1 MVVKRLMEVVNLI
14 WKYHCS
20 VAVAVLLVI
29 TGTAGVTSHA
39 VPTDTTNPPEEVDVF
54 TDLEAY
60 NYPPNEPS
68 IDGPSSGY
76 VNESYSFTI
85 VATDNDGDAIKY
97 FISWGDGTTTET
109 DFLPNG
115 TSIELNHSWSQ
126 PGNYTISVKVYDN
139 STYSGE
145 VKWKINVSA
154 QQLAGGRE
162 DIAIYLL
169 IAVMALLITVNVIAV
184 IRNRKEM
191 EEKTTQ
197 PKR

>member
-1 MVVKRLMEVVNLI
+1 MMEVVNLI
-14 WKYHCS
+14 WKYYRS

-126 PGNYTISVKVYDN
+126 PGNYTISVKAYDN

>member
-1 MVVKRLMEVVNLI
+1 LMEVVNLI

-126 PGNYTISVKVYDN
+126 PGNYTISVKAYDN

>member
-126 PGNYTISVKVYDN
+126 PGNYTISVKAYDN

-169 IAVMALLITVNVIAV
+169 IAVMALLITVNVQT
-184 IRNRKEM
+184 NH
-191 EEKTTQ
+191 
-197 PKR
+197 P

>member
-14 WKYHCS
+14 WKYYRS

>member
-14 WKYHCS
+14 WKYYRS

-126 PGNYTISVKVYDN
+126 PGNYTISVKAYDN

>member
-1 MVVKRLMEVVNLI
+1 MVAKRLMEVVNLI

-20 VAVAVLLVI
+20 VAVAVFLVI
-29 TGTAGVTSHA
+29 TCTAGVTSLA
-39 VPTDTTNPPEEVDVF
+39 VSIDTTNPPGEVDVF
-54 TDLEAY
+54 IDLEAY

-126 PGNYTISVKVYDN
+126 PGSL
-139 STYSGE
+139 S
-145 VKWKINVSA
+145 
-154 QQLAGGRE
+154 
-162 DIAIYLL
+162 L
-169 IAVMALLITVNVIAV
+169 IHI
-184 IRNRKEM
+184 
-191 EEKTTQ
+191 
-197 PKR
+197 

>member
-1 MVVKRLMEVVNLI
+1 MVAKRLMEVVNLI

-29 TGTAGVTSHA
+29 TCTAGVTSLA

-126 PGNYTISVKVYDN
+126 PGNYTISVKAYDN

>member
-1 MVVKRLMEVVNLI
+1 MVAKRLMEVVNLI
-14 WKYHCS
+14 WKYYRS

-115 TSIELNHSWSQ
+115 TSIDLNHSWSR

>member
-14 WKYHCS
+14 WKYRCS
-20 VAVAVLLVI
+20 VAVAVFLVI
-29 TGTAGVTSHA
+29 TCTVGVTSLA
-39 VPTDTTNPPEEVDVF
+39 VPTDTTNPPGEVDVF

-126 PGNYTISVKVYDN
+126 PGNYTISVKAYDN
-139 STYSGE
+139 NTYSGE

-169 IAVMALLITVNVIAV
+169 IAVMALLIMVNVIAV

>member
-1 MVVKRLMEVVNLI
+1 LMEVVNLI
-14 WKYHCS
+14 WKYYRS

-126 PGNYTISVKVYDN
+126 PGNYTISVKAYDN

>member
-1 MVVKRLMEVVNLI
+1 MVAKRLMEVVNLI